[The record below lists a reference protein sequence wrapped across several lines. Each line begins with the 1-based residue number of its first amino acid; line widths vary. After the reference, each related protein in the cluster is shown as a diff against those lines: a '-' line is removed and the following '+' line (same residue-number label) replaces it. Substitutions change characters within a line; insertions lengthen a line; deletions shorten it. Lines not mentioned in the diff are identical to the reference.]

1 LKIEFHGIFIQVT
14 QFVLQQAAL
23 PEYYSLQKKKKK
35 KKNSPV
41 VKREHQG

>member
-23 PEYYSLQKKKKK
+23 PEYYSLQKKKK
-35 KKNSPV
+35 NSPV